1 VAENE
6 NKDIKTTNRAEVQAA
21 GDSNANNDSEV
32 DGYGDSKS
40 NAIGNSNGNIGSDG
54 NANRNAGGNVTPRRR
69 FGPFVRLVRRE
80 AGTTLG
86 LGLPLVMASLLQMSM
101 SFVDTV
107 MAGNLSAL
115 DLAAV
120 AVGSSVLMPVIMFGA
135 GVLMALTAIVAQ
147 DYGAGRTHLIGRN
160 VRQALWLCGALA
172 IPGIL
177 LLRNAGFILDFM
189 QIEEPITLLAT
200 RYLQAASFGLLP
212 MFFYFAFKQFNEAV
226 SITRP
231 AMYFAFVGLF
241 FNIFGNWVLMY
252 GKLGFPALGAVGT
265 GYATAIV
272 AWVMCLCMLVYT
284 WRKPSFRPY
293 AIFSTIRLPSW
304 NHIREMLRIGLPIG
318 VSITMEVT
326 MFAIVSLLMGA
337 LGTMAVAGHQIAL
350 NFSSITFMI
359 AFGLSSAV
367 TVRVGQ
373 TFGRKTIRD
382 ARFVGYVGVGLA
394 TTIMCTT
401 AVLMFTFPDLI
412 TSIYTGDPD
421 LREMAVSLIFMA
433 AIFQISDGLQ
443 VSGSAA
449 LRGLKD
455 TRVPMYVN
463 LLAYWII
470 GLPTAWY
477 LGYHT
482 ALGPRGLWVGLIA
495 GLTVAAILHNARF
508 YYLTTIKPRKAQ
520 TG

>member
-1 VAENE
+1 MKASTE
-6 NKDIKTTNRAEVQAA
+6 K
-21 GDSNANNDSEV
+21 
-32 DGYGDSKS
+32 
-40 NAIGNSNGNIGSDG
+40 
-54 NANRNAGGNVTPRRR
+54 
-69 FGPFVRLVRRE
+69 FHPFSRLVKRE

-86 LGLPLVMASLLQMSM
+86 LGLPLVAASLLQMSM

-107 MAGNLSAL
+107 MAGNLSTH

-120 AVGSSVLMPVIMFGA
+120 AVGSSILMPVIMFGS

-147 DYGAGRTHLIGRN
+147 DYGAGRTDLIGRN
-160 VRQALWLCGALA
+160 VRQALWLCAALA

-177 LLRNAGFILDFM
+177 FLRNALPVMLFM
-189 QIEEPITLLAT
+189 QIEHGTSLLASG
-200 RYLQAASFGLLP
+200 YLDAASWGLLP

-226 SITRP
+226 SVTRP
-231 AMYFAFVGLF
+231 AMYFAFVGLL
-241 FNIFGNWVLMY
+241 FNIAGNYVLMY
-252 GKLGFPALGAVGT
+252 GKLGFPALGAIGT

-284 WRKPSFRPY
+284 WRKPSFKSY
-293 AIFSTIRLPSW
+293 AIFSTIRLPDW
-304 NHIREMLRIGLPIG
+304 HHIREMLKIGLPIG
-318 VSITMEVT
+318 ITITMEVT

-337 LGTMAVAGHQIAL
+337 LGTMAVAAHQIAL

-373 TFGRKTIRD
+373 TYGRKTIRD

-394 TTIMCTT
+394 TMIMCTT
-401 AVLMFTFPDLI
+401 AVLMFTFPELI
-412 TSIYTGDPD
+412 TSIYTGDAE
-421 LREMAVSLIFMA
+421 LTEMAVSLLFMA

-470 GLPTAWY
+470 GLPTAY
-477 LGYHT
+477 MLGYHT
-482 ALGPRGLWVGLIA
+482 ALGPRGLWIGLIA
-495 GLTVAAILHNARF
+495 GLTVAAILHNVRF
-508 YYLTTIKPRKAQ
+508 YYLTTIKPRKLSD
-520 TG
+520 

>member
-1 VAENE
+1 LKAPTE
-6 NKDIKTTNRAEVQAA
+6 KFR
-21 GDSNANNDSEV
+21 
-32 DGYGDSKS
+32 
-40 NAIGNSNGNIGSDG
+40 
-54 NANRNAGGNVTPRRR
+54 
-69 FGPFVRLVRRE
+69 PFSRLVKRE
-80 AGTTLG
+80 AGITLG
-86 LGLPLVMASLLQMSM
+86 LGLPLVAASLLQMSM

-107 MAGNLSAL
+107 MAGNLSTL

-120 AVGSSVLMPVIMFGA
+120 AVGSSVLMPVIMFGS

-147 DYGAGRTHLIGRN
+147 DYGAGRTELIGRN
-160 VRQALWLCGALA
+160 VRQALWLCAALA

-177 LLRNAGFILDFM
+177 VLRNAQPVLLFM
-189 QIEEPITLLAT
+189 QIGLDTSLLASG
-200 RYLQAASFGLLP
+200 YLDAASWGLLP

-226 SITRP
+226 SVTRP
-231 AMYFAFVGLF
+231 AMYFAFVGLL
-241 FNIFGNWVLMY
+241 FNICGNYVLMY
-252 GKLGFPALGAVGT
+252 GKLGFPALGAIGT

-284 WRKPSFRPY
+284 WRKPSFKPY
-293 AIFSTIRLPSW
+293 AIFSTIRLPDW
-304 NHIREMLRIGLPIG
+304 HHIREMLRIGLPIG
-318 VSITMEVT
+318 VTITMEVT

-337 LGTMAVAGHQIAL
+337 LGTMAVAAHQIAL

-373 TFGRKTIRD
+373 TYGRKTIRD

-394 TTIMCTT
+394 TMIMCTT
-401 AVLMFTFPDLI
+401 AVLMFTFPELI
-412 TSIYTGDPD
+412 TSIYTGDAE
-421 LREMAVSLIFMA
+421 LTEMAVSLLFMA

-463 LLAYWII
+463 LLAYWIV
-470 GLPTAWY
+470 GLPTAY
-477 LGYHT
+477 MLGYHT
-482 ALGPRGLWVGLIA
+482 SLGPRGLWIGLIA
-495 GLTVAAILHNARF
+495 GLTVAAILHNVRF
-508 YYLTTIKPRKAQ
+508 YYLTTIKPRRELNK
-520 TG
+520 

>member
-1 VAENE
+1 MKAPTE
-6 NKDIKTTNRAEVQAA
+6 KFR
-21 GDSNANNDSEV
+21 
-32 DGYGDSKS
+32 
-40 NAIGNSNGNIGSDG
+40 
-54 NANRNAGGNVTPRRR
+54 
-69 FGPFVRLVRRE
+69 PFSRLVKRE

-86 LGLPLVMASLLQMSM
+86 LGLPLVAASLLQMSM

-107 MAGNLSAL
+107 MAGNLSTL

-120 AVGSSVLMPVIMFGA
+120 AVGSSVLMPVIMFGS

-147 DYGAGRTHLIGRN
+147 DYGAGRTNLIGRN
-160 VRQALWLCGALA
+160 VRQALWLCAALA

-177 LLRNAGFILDFM
+177 ILRNAQPVLLFM
-189 QIEEPITLLAT
+189 QIGQDTSLLASG
-200 RYLQAASFGLLP
+200 YLDAASWGLLP

-226 SITRP
+226 SVTRP
-231 AMYFAFVGLF
+231 AMYFAFVGLL
-241 FNIFGNWVLMY
+241 FNISGNYVLMY
-252 GKLGFPALGAVGT
+252 GKLGFPALGAIGT

-284 WRKPSFRPY
+284 WRKPSFKPY
-293 AIFSTIRLPSW
+293 AIFSTIRLPDW
-304 NHIREMLRIGLPIG
+304 HHIREMLRIGLPIG
-318 VSITMEVT
+318 VTITMEVT

-337 LGTMAVAGHQIAL
+337 LGTMAVAAHQIAL

-373 TFGRKTIRD
+373 TYGRKTIRD

-394 TTIMCTT
+394 TMIMCTT
-401 AVLMFTFPDLI
+401 AVLMFTFPELI
-412 TSIYTGDPD
+412 TSIYTGDAE
-421 LREMAVSLIFMA
+421 LTEMAVSLLFMA

-470 GLPTAWY
+470 GLPTAY
-477 LGYHT
+477 MLGYHT
-482 ALGPRGLWVGLIA
+482 ALGPRGLWIGLIA
-495 GLTVAAILHNARF
+495 GLTVAAILHNVRF
-508 YYLTTIKPRKAQ
+508 YYLTTIKPRRELNK
-520 TG
+520 

>member
-1 VAENE
+1 MKASPE
-6 NKDIKTTNRAEVQAA
+6 KFR
-21 GDSNANNDSEV
+21 
-32 DGYGDSKS
+32 
-40 NAIGNSNGNIGSDG
+40 
-54 NANRNAGGNVTPRRR
+54 
-69 FGPFVRLVRRE
+69 PFSRLVKRE
-80 AGTTLG
+80 AGITLG
-86 LGLPLVMASLLQMSM
+86 LGLPLVAASLLQMSM

-107 MAGNLSAL
+107 MAGNLSTL

-120 AVGSSVLMPVIMFGA
+120 AVGSSVLMPVIMFGS

-147 DYGAGRTHLIGRN
+147 DYGAGRTNLIGRN
-160 VRQALWLCGALA
+160 VRQALWLCAALA

-177 LLRNAGFILDFM
+177 ILRNAQPVLLFM
-189 QIEEPITLLAT
+189 QIGEDTSLLASG
-200 RYLQAASFGLLP
+200 YLDAASWGLLP

-231 AMYFAFVGLF
+231 AMYFAFVGLL
-241 FNIFGNWVLMY
+241 FNIAGNYVLMY
-252 GKLGFPALGAVGT
+252 GKLGFPALGAIGT

-284 WRKPSFRPY
+284 WRKPSFKPY
-293 AIFSTIRLPSW
+293 AIFSTIRLPDW
-304 NHIREMLRIGLPIG
+304 HHIREMLKIGLPIG
-318 VSITMEVT
+318 ITITMEVT

-337 LGTMAVAGHQIAL
+337 LGTMAVAAHQIAL

-373 TFGRKTIRD
+373 TYGRKTIRD

-394 TTIMCTT
+394 TMIMCTT
-401 AVLMFTFPDLI
+401 AVLMFTFPELI
-412 TSIYTGDPD
+412 TSIYTGDAE
-421 LREMAVSLIFMA
+421 LTEMAVSLLFMA

-470 GLPTAWY
+470 GLPTAY
-477 LGYHT
+477 MLGYHT
-482 ALGPRGLWVGLIA
+482 ALGPRGLWIGLIA
-495 GLTVAAILHNARF
+495 GLTVAAILHNVRF
-508 YYLTTIKPRKAQ
+508 YYLTTIKPRRLSPPSW
-520 TG
+520 

>member
-1 VAENE
+1 MKASTE
-6 NKDIKTTNRAEVQAA
+6 KFR
-21 GDSNANNDSEV
+21 
-32 DGYGDSKS
+32 
-40 NAIGNSNGNIGSDG
+40 
-54 NANRNAGGNVTPRRR
+54 
-69 FGPFVRLVRRE
+69 PFSRLVKRE

-86 LGLPLVMASLLQMSM
+86 LGLPLVAASLLQMSM

-107 MAGNLSAL
+107 MAGNLSTL

-120 AVGSSVLMPVIMFGA
+120 AVGSSVLMPVIMFGS

-147 DYGAGRTHLIGRN
+147 DYGAGRTNLIGRN
-160 VRQALWLCGALA
+160 VRQALWLCAALA

-177 LLRNAGFILDFM
+177 ILRNAQPVLLFM
-189 QIEEPITLLAT
+189 QIGEDTSLLASG
-200 RYLQAASFGLLP
+200 YLDAASWGLLP

-231 AMYFAFVGLF
+231 AMYFAFVGLL
-241 FNIFGNWVLMY
+241 FNIAGNYVLMY
-252 GKLGFPALGAVGT
+252 GKLGFPALGAIGT

-284 WRKPSFRPY
+284 WRKPSFKPY
-293 AIFSTIRLPSW
+293 TIFSTIRLPDW
-304 NHIREMLRIGLPIG
+304 HHIREMLKIGLPIG
-318 VSITMEVT
+318 ITITMEVT

-337 LGTMAVAGHQIAL
+337 LGTMAVAAHQIAL

-373 TFGRKTIRD
+373 TYGRKTIRD

-394 TTIMCTT
+394 TMIMCTT
-401 AVLMFTFPDLI
+401 AVLMFTFPELI
-412 TSIYTGDPD
+412 TSIYTGDAE
-421 LREMAVSLIFMA
+421 LTEMAVSLLFMA

-470 GLPTAWY
+470 GLPTAY
-477 LGYHT
+477 MLGYHT
-482 ALGPRGLWVGLIA
+482 ALGPRGLWIGLIA
-495 GLTVAAILHNARF
+495 GLTVAAILHNVRF
-508 YYLTTIKPRKAQ
+508 YYLTTIKPRRLSPPSW
-520 TG
+520 

>member
-1 VAENE
+1 LKASTE
-6 NKDIKTTNRAEVQAA
+6 KFR
-21 GDSNANNDSEV
+21 
-32 DGYGDSKS
+32 
-40 NAIGNSNGNIGSDG
+40 
-54 NANRNAGGNVTPRRR
+54 
-69 FGPFVRLVRRE
+69 PFSRLVKRE

-86 LGLPLVMASLLQMSM
+86 LGLPLVAASLLQMSM

-107 MAGNLSAL
+107 MAGNLSTL

-120 AVGSSVLMPVIMFGA
+120 AVGSSILMPVIMFGS

-147 DYGAGRTHLIGRN
+147 DYGAGRTNLIGRN
-160 VRQALWLCGALA
+160 VRQALWLCAALA

-177 LLRNAGFILDFM
+177 ILRNAQPVLLFM
-189 QIEEPITLLAT
+189 QIGQDTSLLASG
-200 RYLQAASFGLLP
+200 YLDAASWGLLP

-231 AMYFAFVGLF
+231 AMYFAFVGLL
-241 FNIFGNWVLMY
+241 FNITGNYVLMY
-252 GKLGFPALGAVGT
+252 GKLGFPALGAIGT

-284 WRKPSFRPY
+284 WRKPSFKPY
-293 AIFSTIRLPSW
+293 AIFSTIRLPDW
-304 NHIREMLRIGLPIG
+304 HHIREMLRIGLPIG
-318 VSITMEVT
+318 ITITMEVT

-337 LGTMAVAGHQIAL
+337 LGTMAVAAHQIAL

-373 TFGRKTIRD
+373 TYGRKTIRD

-394 TTIMCTT
+394 TMIMCTT
-401 AVLMFTFPDLI
+401 AVLMFTFPELI
-412 TSIYTGDPD
+412 TSIYTGDAE
-421 LREMAVSLIFMA
+421 LTEMAVSLLFMA

-463 LLAYWII
+463 LLAYWIV
-470 GLPTAWY
+470 GLPTAY
-477 LGYHT
+477 TLGYHT
-482 ALGPRGLWVGLIA
+482 ALGPRGLWIGLIA
-495 GLTVAAILHNARF
+495 GLTVAAILHNLRF
-508 YYLTTIKPRKAQ
+508 YYLTTIKPRKELNK
-520 TG
+520 